1 MFKDYKNIKDTKE
14 LEMFLIELLEDNSL
28 SKEWR
33 AEINKVLKE
42 VQKINFL
49 KLFTKEEK
57 AEINKIF
64 KKINK

>member
-1 MFKDYKNIKDTKE
+1 MFKDYRNIKDTKE
-14 LEMFLIELLEDNSL
+14 LEMHLIELLEDKSL
-28 SKEWR
+28 TKEWR

-64 KKINK
+64 K

>member
-14 LEMFLIELLEDNSL
+14 LEMHLIEVLNDERLN
-28 SKEWR
+28 KEQR
-33 AEINKVLKE
+33 AELNKLLKE

-64 KKINK
+64 K

>member
-14 LEMFLIELLEDNSL
+14 LEMHLIEVLNDERLN
-28 SKEWR
+28 KEQR
-33 AEINKVLKE
+33 AELNKLLKE

-57 AEINKIF
+57 TEINKIF
-64 KKINK
+64 K

>member
-14 LEMFLIELLEDNSL
+14 LEMHLIEVLNDERLN
-28 SKEWR
+28 KEQR
-33 AEINKVLKE
+33 AELNKLLKE

-49 KLFTKEEK
+49 KSFTKEEK

-64 KKINK
+64 

>member
-64 KKINK
+64 

>member
-1 MFKDYKNIKDTKE
+1 MFKDYRNIKDTKE
-14 LEMFLIELLEDNSL
+14 LELYLIELLEDKSL

-49 KLFTKEEK
+49 ESFTKEEK

-64 KKINK
+64 

>member
-1 MFKDYKNIKDTKE
+1 MFKDYRNIKDTKE
-14 LEMFLIELLEDNSL
+14 LELYLIELLEDKTL

-49 KLFTKEEK
+49 ESFTKEEK

-64 KKINK
+64 

>member
-1 MFKDYKNIKDTKE
+1 MFKDYRNIKDTKE
-14 LEMFLIELLEDNSL
+14 LELHLIELLEDKSL

-64 KKINK
+64 

>member
-1 MFKDYKNIKDTKE
+1 MFKDYRNIKDTKE
-14 LEMFLIELLEDNSL
+14 LELFLIELLEDKSL

-64 KKINK
+64 

>member
-14 LEMFLIELLEDNSL
+14 LEMFLIELLEDKSL

-64 KKINK
+64 